1 MLLPQMEL
9 FKDSDIIN
17 VVLVLFFSQEISSFK
32 QISNHYLIRNQN
44 WIFQVTKH
52 TIYIR
57 HSGRHLT
64 PQSTFHFNLIRM
76 NTIDHQQITSKTLRS
91 CFLICHTPVDQD
103 IDTTMTALIVAKWT
117 RYSSAT
123 MMEARFP
130 FFFHAKQILYHI
142 SELLKA
148 PHGLDACLQR
158 WGYAYKLCVSTSQTP
173 NRCNEQYSFTL
184 SNGYLLFPDLSIP
197 RKVQERP
204 GKSN

>member
-130 FFFHAKQILYHI
+130 FFFMQNKSFITFLN
-142 SELLKA
+142 SSRPRMVLM
-148 PHGLDACLQR
+148 P
-158 WGYAYKLCVSTSQTP
+158 AYKGGVMHTNCVLAHL
-173 NRCNEQYSFTL
+173 RH
-184 SNGYLLFPDLSIP
+184 
-197 RKVQERP
+197 
-204 GKSN
+204 